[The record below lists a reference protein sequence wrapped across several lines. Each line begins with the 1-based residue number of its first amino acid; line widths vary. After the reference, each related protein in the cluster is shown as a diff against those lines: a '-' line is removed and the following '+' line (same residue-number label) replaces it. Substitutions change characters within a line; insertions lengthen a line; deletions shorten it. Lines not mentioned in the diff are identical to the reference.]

1 MFYIVAKGTSSPSVL
16 VSVENSDPNSCLFNV
31 ELIKSS
37 VAAGPSSSNGA
48 IFFPFQ
54 ILD

>member
-16 VSVENSDPNSCLFNV
+16 VSVENSDSNSCLFNV
-31 ELIKSS
+31 ELIKPS

-54 ILD
+54 VLD